1 MPDKL
6 IGKQMRRWEIDQ
18 RLKARFQRDEVECA
32 TETPIV
38 TVSRQWGSGGTNIAK
53 LVAKELDL
61 HLYDR
66 EIIDRVAEL
75 SGADP
80 RHIEDHDERQQG
92 IMNEL
97 VLHLLEG
104 RRTSSSSYFRALV
117 RVVRRIAKGGNA
129 LIVGRA
135 STCILPDSYRVR
147 IVAPEPIRVARLAE
161 LHDFDLRQA
170 RRMVLESD
178 RQRYHFIR
186 ANFSC
191 DPNDPLGYDL
201 VINTERCSIEHAAA
215 LIVKG
220 VLDRREGLSLHCEAA
235 NS

>member
-18 RLKARFQRDEVECA
+18 RLMARFQRDEVEA
-32 TETPIV
+32 RTETPIV

-61 HLYDR
+61 RLYDR
-66 EIIDRVAEL
+66 EIIDHVAEL

-117 RVVRRIAKGGNA
+117 RVVKRIAKEGNA

-135 STCILPDSYRVR
+135 STCILPESYRVR
-147 IVAPEPIRVARLAE
+147 IVAPEAIRVARIAE
-161 LHDFDLRQA
+161 LHHFDTKQA
-170 RRMVLESD
+170 RRLIHESD
-178 RQRYHFIR
+178 RHRYHFVR

-201 VINTERCSIEHAAA
+201 VINTEHCSIEHAAA
-215 LIVKG
+215 LVVKG
-220 VLDRREGLSLHCEAA
+220 VHDRLEGMKLACQAA
-235 NS
+235 TC